1 VLVGDELTERK
12 REIRAWV
19 RDTRSH
25 MGEDRLTQGRVRLTA
40 RLSELVL
47 RLGAGSLSCFQPTRN
62 EPDVGGFLEWAR
74 HQGINVLLPAVQD
87 DGSLDWIRPNGVGS
101 VVGAYGIEEPE
112 GERLGSNA
120 PEGVDLMLVPAAAVD
135 VTGNRL
141 GWGLGY
147 FDRALASLS
156 RRPPV
161 YAVVHDHEVLDS
173 IPVES
178 HDIPMDGVITP
189 ERTLVFASRR

>member
-1 VLVGDELTERK
+1 VGDELTERK

-19 RDTRSH
+19 RDRRSH
-25 MGEDRLTQGRVRLTA
+25 LVEDRLAQGRARLTA

-47 RLGAGSLSCFQPTRN
+47 GLGAASLTCFLPARN
-62 EPDVGGFLEWAR
+62 EPDVDGFLEWAR
-74 HQGINVLLPAVQD
+74 HQGIDVLLPAVRD

-135 VTGNRL
+135 ATGNRL

-156 RRPPV
+156 HRPPV
-161 YAVVHDHEVLDS
+161 YAVVHDDEVLDS

-178 HDIPMDGVITP
+178 HDIPMDGVVTP
-189 ERTLVFASRR
+189 DRTLVFTSRR